1 MDEHTCDEQRVFP
14 HVLRRDEGDGEEVA
28 VTTVPDAQ
36 GVGVEAL
43 VVPVSEEIAYGLIRR
58 VAPEYEYEGEGEHE
72 GEGLEAHAVTLEEI
86 KQLCAEYGIATV
98 GLYGLEDSLGLN
110 VHSVETLALVLEPC
124 GEESG

>member
-1 MDEHTCDEQRVFP
+1 MEEHTCDEQRVFP

-36 GVGVEAL
+36 GVDVEAL

-58 VAPEYEYEGEGEHE
+58 VAPEYEDEGEHE

-86 KQLCAEYGIATV
+86 RQLCAEYGIATV

-110 VHSVETLALVLEPC
+110 VHSVETLPLVLEPC
-124 GEESG
+124 GVESG

>member
-1 MDEHTCDEQRVFP
+1 MEEHTCDEQRVFP

-58 VAPEYEYEGEGEHE
+58 VAPEDEDEGEHE

-86 KQLCAEYGIATV
+86 RQLCAEYGIATV

-110 VHSVETLALVLEPC
+110 VHSVETLPLVLEPC
-124 GEESG
+124 GVESG

>member
-1 MDEHTCDEQRVFP
+1 MEEHTCDEQRVFP

-36 GVGVEAL
+36 GVDVEAL

-58 VAPEYEYEGEGEHE
+58 VAPEDEDEGEHE

-86 KQLCAEYGIATV
+86 RQLCAEYGIATV

-110 VHSVETLALVLEPC
+110 VHSVETLPLVLEPC
-124 GEESG
+124 GVESG

>member
-1 MDEHTCDEQRVFP
+1 VDEHTCDEQRVFP

-58 VAPEYEYEGEGEHE
+58 VAPEDEGEGEHE

-86 KQLCAEYGIATV
+86 RQLCAE
-98 GLYGLEDSLGLN
+98 
-110 VHSVETLALVLEPC
+110 
-124 GEESG
+124 